1 MATTAETRLTPPEA
15 TPAAG
20 LGRLG
25 TRRALPESVRAAVLA
40 ALGGTVTELAFS
52 ERSWWAAA
60 VIGVA
65 VLVLALQRASARRA
79 FGIGLLWGLGFFL
92 PHLWWANEAV
102 GPVPWV
108 GLAALE
114 SLIVAAGCAGA
125 VVALR
130 WPLAH
135 RQPLVGA
142 GVFAVVWTTAEQARQ
157 VWPFG
162 GFPWGRLAFS
172 QVDGPLVRLA
182 PLGGAP
188 LVSFTAAALGFVL
201 ATVAM
206 TVLAR
211 TGRRALLMI
220 AVAALIPLGAGVL
233 PIPTG
238 PQAGVLTVAA
248 VQGNVSTPGLDAF
261 AQAREVLEN
270 HVDGTQALLADVRPG
285 ELDVILW
292 PENASDINPRVDLRA
307 SQSIDGAAASLGA
320 PILLGTDRRTGD
332 ARYNDMVLWE
342 PGRGPTFSY
351 SKQVPAAFGEYIP
364 WRSFF
369 RLFSPEVDRV
379 RLDMARGS
387 EPAVVPIRVDRL
399 GRTVVLGTPICFEVA
414 YDAIVRDAVRSGA
427 EVLVVPTNNASFGFT
442 SESIQQLAMSRFRA
456 VEHGRAAVQIST
468 VGVSG
473 VIRPDGT
480 LVDRTELFTQDSML
494 AELPLR
500 TSTTMADRLGDA
512 PTVLVVLA
520 ALGAIG
526 IGWRSGR
533 RSQLRD
539 RSAR

>member
-1 MATTAETRLTPPEA
+1 
-15 TPAAG
+15 
-20 LGRLG
+20 
-25 TRRALPESVRAAVLA
+25 
-40 ALGGTVTELAFS
+40 
-52 ERSWWAAA
+52 

-65 VLVLALQRASARRA
+65 LLVLAVHGASARQG
-79 FGIGLLWGLGFFL
+79 FTLGLLWGLGFFL
-92 PHLWWANEAV
+92 PHIWWANEAV

-108 GLAALE
+108 GLAGLE

-130 WPLAH
+130 WHLAQ
-135 RQPLVGA
+135 RWPVVGA
-142 GVFAVVWTTAEQARQ
+142 TAFAAVWTTTEQVRQ

-172 QVDGPLVRLA
+172 QVDGPLVGLA
-182 PLGGAP
+182 RFGGAP
-188 LVSFTAAALGFVL
+188 LVSLAVAALGFLL
-201 ATVAM
+201 ATVVV
-206 TVLAR
+206 TVLTR
-211 TGRRALLMI
+211 TRLRTPRAV
-220 AVAALIPLGAGVL
+220 AVAALIPIGVGLL
-233 PIPTG
+233 PIPMG
-238 PQAGVLTVAA
+238 PQAGVLVVAA

-270 HVDGTQALLADVRPG
+270 HVVATRALLEDVRPG

-292 PENASDINPRVDLRA
+292 PENASDINPRVDLLA
-307 SQSIDGAAASLGA
+307 SQSIDGVAASLGA
-320 PILLGTDRRTGD
+320 PILLGTDHRTD
-332 ARYNDMVLWE
+332 DVRHNDMVLWE
-342 PGRGPTFSY
+342 PGRGAAFSY
-351 SKQVPAAFGEYIP
+351 SKQVPAAFGEYVP

-379 RLDMARGS
+379 RVDMARGS
-387 EPAVVPIRVDRL
+387 EPAVVPIQVDRL
-399 GRTVVLGTPICFEVA
+399 GRAVVLATPICFEVA
-414 YDAIVRDAVRSGA
+414 YDAVVRDAVRSGA
-427 EVLVVPTNNASFGFT
+427 EVLIVPTNNASFGFT

-494 AELPLR
+494 AELSLR
-500 TSTTMADRLGDA
+500 TSITVADRLGDV

-526 IGWRSGR
+526 CGWRSARRYRGTRVAGARLGGRSGESRGR
-533 RSQLRD
+533 RPT
-539 RSAR
+539 ACP